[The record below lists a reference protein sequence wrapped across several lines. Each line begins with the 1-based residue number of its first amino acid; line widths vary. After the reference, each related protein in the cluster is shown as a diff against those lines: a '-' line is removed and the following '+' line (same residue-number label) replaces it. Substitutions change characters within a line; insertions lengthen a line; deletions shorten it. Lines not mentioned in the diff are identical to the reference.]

1 MSDASLKYVVIGET
15 SGAAMDEIM
24 AVYPRRVVHDPPVG
38 RRPPRLNDQ

>member
-24 AVYPRRVVHDPPVG
+24 AVYPLASFTI
-38 RRPPRLNDQ
+38 RPWADGLLD